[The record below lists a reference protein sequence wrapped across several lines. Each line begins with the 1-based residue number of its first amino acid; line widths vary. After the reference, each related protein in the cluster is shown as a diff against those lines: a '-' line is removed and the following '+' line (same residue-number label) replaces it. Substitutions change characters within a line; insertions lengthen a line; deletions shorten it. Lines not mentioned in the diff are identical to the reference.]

1 LRPSIVIISGA
12 GSGLGLSLADRFVK
26 RGDVVYGLT
35 RTRRNWMRARARVGS
50 NPHFRLVQ
58 VDVTSEPA
66 VKRFFSRIRRR
77 KEQITV
83 LINNAGYSN
92 RLCRL
97 EKETLPEFQKNLTC
111 NLLSVFLMCKHALPL
126 FLKQKS
132 GWIVNVSSMSGKRA
146 VPLLGAYSAS
156 KFGVVAL
163 SQSLAKENPKVGF
176 KCVAVCP
183 GGMNTSMRAKLFGK
197 KEAARQQSTDFV
209 AEKIMEIIEGKLP
222 VESGGDVVIRHGQ
235 VTAVSHP
242 PSA

>member
-1 LRPSIVIISGA
+1 VIISGA

-35 RTRRNWMRARARVGS
+35 RTRRNWKQARARVGS
-50 NPHFRLVQ
+50 NPHFHLLQ
-58 VDVTSEPA
+58 VDVTSERA
-66 VKRFFSRIRRR
+66 VRKLFAQIRRQ
-77 KEQITV
+77 KEPIDV

-97 EKETLPEFQKNLTC
+97 EKETLSEFQKNLTS

-126 FLKQKS
+126 FLKQRS
-132 GWIVNVSSMSGKRA
+132 GWIVNISSMSGKRA

-163 SQSLAKENPKVGF
+163 SQSLAKENPKAGF
-176 KCVAVCP
+176 KCVTVCP

-197 KEAARQQSTDFV
+197 EEAARQQSTDFV
-209 AEKIMEIIEGKLP
+209 AEKIMEIVEERLP

-235 VTAVSHP
+235 VTAVNPP